1 VGGLDQRMPGGRHP
15 PRQLG
20 SGDTLWAVG
29 FKIDLPYSGK
39 SPGLYEM
46 ALSNFLIGKPTAT
59 NALIMFRE
67 AGKVGGLPI
76 TRQIKWPAGAS
87 IADITNRT
95 AGVIGEFYGS
105 VSKVFT
111 GATVEFRV

>member
-1 VGGLDQRMPGGRHP
+1 VGRLDQRASGRHP
-15 PRQLG
+15 LQQLG
-20 SGDTLWAVG
+20 SDDTLSAVG
-29 FKIDLPYSGK
+29 CKINLPYSGK
-39 SPGLYEM
+39 SPRLYET
-46 ALSNFLIGKPTAT
+46 ALSSFLIGKPTPI
-59 NALIMFRE
+59 NALIMFHE
-67 AGKVGGLPI
+67 PGGGLPM
-76 TRQIKWPAGAS
+76 TRQIKWPAGAT